1 MVDFVVLSQ
10 IKLINKR
17 LDKIMTSLDSLTA
30 QVQKNSDDIDAA
42 LAAIANS
49 GATPA
54 QLDALTAA
62 IAAKD
67 ALIETALQTPAP
79 GPAVTVT
86 K

>member
-1 MVDFVVLSQ
+1 
-10 IKLINKR
+10 
-17 LDKIMTSLDSLTA
+17 MTSLDNLTA
-30 QVQKNSDDIDAA
+30 QFQKNSDDIDAA
-42 LAAIANS
+42 LAALANS

-62 IAAKD
+62 IQAKD

-79 GPAVTVT
+79 PAGTTVT